1 MPLSVISLSTSF
13 KTERKSEPDCRAVR
27 CIHVE
32 IALFMCFIFSPQGV
46 NLCKDG
52 CHHPSHLHPLWWFP
66 RDMPASYTQPFEEQ
80 KYALE
85 YDPTVSHDKF
95 YHLSIRLSNQVSG
108 WVNLIE
114 STVKIKLR
122 LWAKQWRTDAHHETI
137 FNTFIKIAIKSWTI
151 RTIITE
157 KHTRPSKKAKYFLNY
172 WFLHVLY
179 ISRFE
184 LEYFS
189 IFG

>member
-1 MPLSVISLSTSF
+1 MLLSVISLSTSF

-32 IALFMCFIFSPQGV
+32 IALFMCFIFSPREWH
-46 NLCKDG
+46 LCKDG

-95 YHLSIRLSNQVSG
+95 YCYHLSIRLSNQVSG

-114 STVKIKLR
+114 STVMIKLR

-151 RTIITE
+151 RTHYNWETHKTFQKS
-157 KHTRPSKKAKYFLNY
+157 KHFLNY
-172 WFLHVLY
+172 WFSHVL
-179 ISRFE
+179 
-184 LEYFS
+184 
-189 IFG
+189 